1 MAPLLLPRS
10 ALLPNAMDSSAKVM
24 AKSFDELHEMWRV
37 YCDRHRIG
45 GPELF
50 RRSDELALL
59 WQANADFRNDQ
70 QTLLLHLRQEQLFE
84 VQEQFLLQLRQKQL
98 FEVQEQLQPPQEQL
112 QPPQQQ
118 KLRQEQ
124 LFEVQEQLQPPQEQL
139 QPPQQQTKPAYSKP
153 WPRRAMRT
161 RARVVGAS
169 SSSSVQAHP
178 TNCRYPVE
186 TSNTSNNSSSVPAYS
201 KPWPR
206 RAMRKRVHAMQNKTT
221 APIAAPA

>member
-118 KLRQEQ
+118 
-124 LFEVQEQLQPPQEQL
+124 
-139 QPPQQQTKPAYSKP
+139 TK
-153 WPRRAMRT
+153 
-161 RARVVGAS
+161 
-169 SSSSVQAHP
+169 
-178 TNCRYPVE
+178 
-186 TSNTSNNSSSVPAYS
+186 PAYS